1 MSNLRFMSKFP
12 CPNCSSEMSSNS
24 LVCSKCG
31 HKLKLE
37 KTLFEHTNQEI
48 IADPQD
54 TVQSTINPDA
64 RRVFSS
70 ESMKEVLAQAELKGK
85 HHSGQESFTSRHRS
99 NSKKRGKIYLFFS
112 IVVVVGI
119 TIFVEVSQFGFVKD
133 ISQMFSSNSSTS
145 KTPSGHTLSKCET
158 LDLKLLQLKTKS
170 KSTFVSFSH
179 LRSEYAIK
187 KAAIVTGQDL
197 NDTVEISK
205 KAYSAQVKLHI
216 SYLDEISAA
225 REAPGCWKADI
236 YTTLETAQ
244 VVRKT
249 LVDYE
254 TSFTKSALFK
264 IMLQTDAQG
273 RGSGG
278 ILSRESFMDVLA
290 EFRSSHNTLPRA
302 NSTKAPS
309 VTGTIG

>member
-1 MSNLRFMSKFP
+1 M
-12 CPNCSSEMSSNS
+12 
-24 LVCSKCG
+24 
-31 HKLKLE
+31 
-37 KTLFEHTNQEI
+37 
-48 IADPQD
+48 
-54 TVQSTINPDA
+54 
-64 RRVFSS
+64 
-70 ESMKEVLAQAELKGK
+70 
-85 HHSGQESFTSRHRS
+85 
-99 NSKKRGKIYLFFS
+99 
-112 IVVVVGI
+112 VVVGI

-236 YTTLETAQ
+236 YTKLETAQ

-309 VTGTIG
+309 VTGPIG